1 MTDIDQT
8 IALLNT
14 DISNANNNL
23 NNFSDNISLLQ
34 TKITSIQD
42 KHDTLITHISE
53 NVNVKEFIE
62 THSV

>member
-1 MTDIDQT
+1 MTDIEQT

-42 KHDTLITHISE
+42 KHDILITHISE
-53 NVNVKEFIE
+53 NVNVKESID
-62 THSV
+62 THSI

>member
-1 MTDIDQT
+1 MTDIEQT

-42 KHDTLITHISE
+42 KHDILITHISE
-53 NVNVKEFIE
+53 NVNVKEFID
-62 THSV
+62 THSI

>member
-1 MTDIDQT
+1 MTDIEQT

-42 KHDTLITHISE
+42 KHDILITHISE
-53 NVNVKEFIE
+53 KVNVKEFIDM
-62 THSV
+62 HSI